1 MACPQPHGSGQ
12 VPVKCGLCETDRSIQ
27 WKCIDCSIL
36 MCSHCKDKVHSKF
49 KNALDHKIIKREEIG
64 LHTEELDFT
73 NIKCDEHTGQF
84 SCLYCKT
91 CDILV
96 CPTCFAKVHKTHDL
110 IEIRDAYNL
119 KVNMLK
125 KRQNQM
131 QKSHS
136 NMSEKKDELN
146 KLVAAENVKYNKEKR
161 NIQSHEETV
170 KEQVEQYFKELKIK
184 LEHNHETVLSTVK
197 SDLNA
202 ISLFTKQKVGKIN
215 EFQDCID
222 LSNASDFFKEV
233 KKIEKF
239 TETQEPHT
247 RPSYNSSPK
256 FVPGNLNQSHVGS
269 LQDDGNLSAE
279 INISLV
285 IISEY
290 QTELESITFVSLCL
304 DQSFWINSGTYK
316 VLQRVKPEGTNLKV
330 MSEFNIKV
338 CGMTVSP
345 SNQLLLCVLGKTR
358 LQQISSSGELT
369 ESVYDVTPFFPKTI
383 HIVSENKLIVGAY
396 NGKLKRSAVII
407 MNKKGDK
414 EAVYEH
420 DEHNQPIFSNP
431 RYITTTCNG
440 NIHVVDL
447 ISDDWCGKVM
457 ILKQEEDI

>member
-27 WKCIDCSIL
+27 WKCMDCSIL

-73 NIKCDEHTGQF
+73 NIKCNEHAGQF

-146 KLVAAENVKYNKEKR
+146 KLVAAENVKYHKENQ
-161 NIQSHEETV
+161 NILSHKKTV
-170 KEQVEQYFKELKIK
+170 KEQVEQYFKELENK
-184 LEHNHETVLSTVK
+184 LEKNHETVLLSVK

-202 ISLFTKQKVGKIN
+202 ISLFTNQKEDKIN
-215 EFQDCID
+215 EVQDCID
-222 LSNASDFFKEV
+222 ISNASEFFKEV
-233 KKIEKF
+233 KKMEKF
-239 TETQEPHT
+239 TETQEPRT
-247 RPSYNSSPK
+247 RPSYSSSQK
-256 FVPGNLNQSHVGS
+256 FIPGNFTQLNIGS

-285 IISEY
+285 INNEY
-290 QTELESITFVSLCL
+290 QTTLDAIFCVSPCL
-304 DQSFWINSGTYK
+304 DQSFG
-316 VLQRVKPEGTNLKV
+316 
-330 MSEFNIKV
+330 
-338 CGMTVSP
+338 
-345 SNQLLLCVLGKTR
+345 
-358 LQQISSSGELT
+358 
-369 ESVYDVTPFFPKTI
+369 
-383 HIVSENKLIVGAY
+383 
-396 NGKLKRSAVII
+396 
-407 MNKKGDK
+407 
-414 EAVYEH
+414 
-420 DEHNQPIFSNP
+420 
-431 RYITTTCNG
+431 
-440 NIHVVDL
+440 
-447 ISDDWCGKVM
+447 
-457 ILKQEEDI
+457 